1 MEDLLLNPKKILGQI
16 TKFIKIK
23 KISELKLTEMDG
35 KFISSLNGKI
45 VVTRSINR
53 NINKDYSNLLPN
65 DLYYCSLIKPA
76 RNFYKYP
83 KFKKANNNFILY
95 FLRHLAF
102 IGKHR
107 EISINPYVIFKRI
120 IYTIIN
126 YSIDRKGKIE
136 FEKFLKKKMK
146 KKISIFCTLG
156 PSSLNKDF
164 LKFSSKKIDLLRL
177 NMSHID
183 PKKFKKNN

>member
-1 MEDLLLNPKKILGQI
+1 MGQI

-76 RNFYKYP
+76 RKFYKYP
-83 KFKKANNNFILY
+83 N
-95 FLRHLAF
+95 
-102 IGKHR
+102 
-107 EISINPYVIFKRI
+107 
-120 IYTIIN
+120 
-126 YSIDRKGKIE
+126 
-136 FEKFLKKKMK
+136 LKKQV
-146 KKISIFCTLG
+146 IILFFIF
-156 PSSLNKDF
+156 
-164 LKFSSKKIDLLRL
+164 
-177 NMSHID
+177 
-183 PKKFKKNN
+183 

>member
-1 MEDLLLNPKKILGQI
+1 MKIFIFKKKIFKNCKIIHMIRNPLTQVNSRYLFRFRSVFKNFLGNEFTNSFKRNYLSFENANFYKKNKRVKIIKMEDLLLNPKKILGQI

-83 KFKKANNNFILY
+83 KFKKPIIILFFI
-95 FLRHLAF
+95 F
-102 IGKHR
+102 
-107 EISINPYVIFKRI
+107 
-120 IYTIIN
+120 
-126 YSIDRKGKIE
+126 
-136 FEKFLKKKMK
+136 
-146 KKISIFCTLG
+146 
-156 PSSLNKDF
+156 
-164 LKFSSKKIDLLRL
+164 
-177 NMSHID
+177 
-183 PKKFKKNN
+183 

>member
-1 MEDLLLNPKKILGQI
+1 MSLQIHLKEIIFHLRMQIFIKKIKRVKIIKMEDLLLNPKKILGQI

-83 KFKKANNNFILY
+83 KFKKKNNNFILY

-102 IGKHR
+102 IGK
-107 EISINPYVIFKRI
+107 
-120 IYTIIN
+120 T
-126 YSIDRKGKIE
+126 
-136 FEKFLKKKMK
+136 
-146 KKISIFCTLG
+146 
-156 PSSLNKDF
+156 
-164 LKFSSKKIDLLRL
+164 
-177 NMSHID
+177 
-183 PKKFKKNN
+183 